1 MNKSLQNDI
10 SFSLKI
16 QMVQAKINFYLTLP
30 VYHLSST
37 KNIKD
42 ENTINNKQLLHVT
55 NSHKHYKM
63 MMSNI

>member
-1 MNKSLQNDI
+1 MYNELFLHMNKSLQNI

-30 VYHLSST
+30 IYRLSST

-42 ENTINNKQLLHVT
+42 ENTINNK
-55 NSHKHYKM
+55 
-63 MMSNI
+63 